1 MDTQKLNR
9 RAFLKGSAIGLS
21 VATMG
26 NMLFAHSSN
35 KKEENIR
42 NFSLSFAYKSKFQT
56 YNTLNLWLP
65 LAINNGFQ
73 TPYNLIVDGNY
84 DSYSLSNDKNTP
96 MLYAVW
102 QNNDSEK
109 YLKTSINVKTRF
121 LKSSL
126 DFADFTNINTQ
137 DRYIRSNPMIQ
148 SIVMSTTNGTQSDM
162 QKAEKLFTWVANNI
176 SSQEGVDIHGIRS
189 IRDIHGNEILR
200 GENLSS
206 SSVFVALCR
215 EAGIS
220 SLECFGISLDG
231 GRYNLNDSKPTIYTR
246 SAIVINGHWIVNDS
260 LLAIKAREALQNM
273 NTNAHDCAA
282 IIKSSFNQW
291 DNNWMMLNHTR
302 DIQLDSVLVSTLQQ
316 AYGEVDGIKL
326 SSYDFNHFNGNIAV

>member
-9 RAFLKGSAIGLS
+9 RAFLKGSAIGLG

-26 NMLFAHSSN
+26 NMLFAHASN

-65 LAINNGFQ
+65 LALNNGFQ
-73 TPYNLIVDGNY
+73 TPYNLIVEGNY
-84 DSYSLSNDKNTP
+84 DSYSLRNDENTP

-102 QNNDSEK
+102 KNNDNEK

-126 DFADFTNINTQ
+126 DFADFTNTKTQ

-148 SIVMSTTNGTQSDM
+148 NIVRVATNGAQSDI
-162 QKAEKLFTWVANNI
+162 QKAEKLFNWVANNI
-176 SSQEGVDIHGIRS
+176 SSQEGVDIQGIRS

-220 SLECFGISLDG
+220 SLECFGISLDS
-231 GRYNLNDSKPTIYTR
+231 GRYNLNNFRPAVYTR
-246 SAIVINGHWIVNDS
+246 SAIAVNGYWIINDS
-260 LLAIKAREALQNM
+260 FLAIKAREALQSIDSNM
-273 NTNAHDCAA
+273 HDYSA

-291 DNNWMMLNHTR
+291 DNNWIMLNHTR
-302 DIQLDSVLVSTLQQ
+302 DIKLDSVLVSTLQQ

-326 SSYDFNHFNGNIAV
+326 SSYDFNHFNGSIAV